1 MIKNT
6 VLTSC
11 LQFAGQSLAEIIVLR
26 QILKEKQTQPTI
38 MESRYPRGSS
48 ELEDSL
54 VEWRDKYERL
64 LESHKRVEKVNQS
77 LEEKLLGLSDSNVA
91 ERGQWTSDVAKLSVS
106 LADANYLISNLR
118 REIVSPLEFTVV
130 TREAST

>member
-1 MIKNT
+1 M
-6 VLTSC
+6 
-11 LQFAGQSLAEIIVLR
+11 QFAGQSLAEIIVLR

>member
-1 MIKNT
+1 M
-6 VLTSC
+6 
-11 LQFAGQSLAEIIVLR
+11 
-26 QILKEKQTQPTI
+26 KEKQTQPTI

-77 LEEKLLGLSDSNVA
+77 LEEKLLGLSDSYVA